1 MPPTLGD
8 KTMKQTTQSLAE
20 AIKEMAER
28 AINRSTDPFAVIDAP
43 LSIKVSSD
51 HTEIYMQKGELYLL
65 IELSGDRTGIHD
77 WKYVGY
83 TVQNP
88 FWINNLKV
96 ADVIADIWAVA
107 YEIDKMMSYRPVA
120 VTA

>member
-1 MPPTLGD
+1 
-8 KTMKQTTQSLAE
+8 MKQTNQSIAE
-20 AIKEMAER
+20 VIKEMAQHTVNVQR
-28 AINRSTDPFAVIDAP
+28 DPFAVIDAP

-51 HTEIYMQKGELYLL
+51 HTEIYMQKGELHLL
-65 IELSGDRTGIHD
+65 IDLTGDRTGVHD
-77 WKYVGY
+77 WKYVGW

-107 YEIDKMMSYRPVA
+107 YEIDKMMSKQIEAVA
-120 VTA
+120 V

>member
-1 MPPTLGD
+1 
-8 KTMKQTTQSLAE
+8 MKQTNQSLAE

-28 AINRSTDPFAVIDAP
+28 AINRSTDPFAVIDCP
-43 LSIKVSSD
+43 LAIKVSSD
-51 HTEIYMQKGELYLL
+51 HTEIYMQKGEMHLL
-65 IELSGDRTGIHD
+65 IELNGDRTGVHD
-77 WKYVGY
+77 WKYVGW

-107 YEIDKMMSYRPVA
+107 YEIDKMMFHTPTA

>member
-1 MPPTLGD
+1 
-8 KTMKQTTQSLAE
+8 MKQTTQSLAE

-28 AINRSTDPFAVIDAP
+28 AINRSTDPFAVIDCP
-43 LSIKVSSD
+43 LIIKVSSD
-51 HTEIYMQKGELYLL
+51 HSEIQMRKGELDIL
-65 IELSGDRTGIHD
+65 IQLTGARTGLHD
-77 WKYVGY
+77 GKYWGW

-88 FWINNLKV
+88 YWIDSLKP

-107 YEIDKMMSYRPVA
+107 YEIDKFMSHTPTA

>member
-1 MPPTLGD
+1 
-8 KTMKQTTQSLAE
+8 MKQTNQSIAE

-28 AINRSTDPFAVIDAP
+28 AINRSTDPFAVIDCP
-43 LSIKVSSD
+43 LTIKVSSD
-51 HTEIYMQKGELYLL
+51 HSEINMVKGELDIL
-65 IELSGDRTGIHD
+65 IELTGARTGLHD
-77 WKYVGY
+77 GKYWGW

-88 FWINNLKV
+88 YWIDSLKP

-107 YEIDKMMSYRPVA
+107 YEIDKMMSHTPMA